1 MIEMTMGLPVSEEWD
16 QDVRDI
22 VAPLSIA
29 TRTVN
34 RTMIATMADID
45 QFRLAVDRM
54 HRDRHL
60 GRMRWVNVNMRAG
73 MF

>member
-16 QDVRDI
+16 QQIRDI

-34 RTMIATMADID
+34 RTMIATMTNTE
-45 QFRLAVDRM
+45 QFRVAVDRL
-54 HRDRHL
+54 HDDRIL
-60 GRMRWVNVNMRAG
+60 GRMRWVNVNMIAWLG
-73 MF
+73 